1 MIDILALLQHL
12 SPALSKTT
20 IRQMSHI
27 IPAILAMTGRVTMLG
42 ISRWTDQGSS
52 YRTIQRFFHTTIPW
66 TTVMWHFFRQHLY
79 QEEDVYLIGGD
90 ECVVTKSGKLTH
102 GLDRF
107 FSSLFGKPVPSLA
120 FFALSLINTRERRSY
135 PVVVEQV
142 VRSEAEKTAAKEKA
156 QQKKTKKKGKKSQQK
171 GKWGRPKG
179 SKNRDKT
186 QVELTPELQRIQKM
200 VQALLRL
207 IGNLIPVCYLVLDG
221 HFGNNNALQ
230 MTLQCGIHLISKLR
244 CDSALYFCYEGEN
257 KRQKYG
263 DKIDYANIPVE
274 YLTETTV
281 EEGIRT
287 NIYQAKMRHREFAQA
302 LNVVIIVKRNIATGA
317 WAHVI
322 LFSSDL
328 DLAWD
333 KLVDYYRLRFQ
344 IEFNFRDAKQYWG
357 LEDFM
362 NVKETA
368 VTNAATLSLF
378 MVNVSQLLL
387 RDFRRQNSNVNVL
400 DLKAYFRGHKYVT
413 ETIKLLPQK
422 PDPILMGE
430 IFATI
435 TQLGSVHNTQPSLN
449 TS

>member
-1 MIDILALLQHL
+1 MA
-12 SPALSKTT
+12 A
-20 IRQMSHI
+20 M
-27 IPAILAMTGRVTMLG
+27 LAMTGRITMLG
-42 ISRWTDQGSS
+42 ISRWSDEGGS
-52 YRTIQRFFHTTIPW
+52 YRTIQRFFHTQIPW
-66 TTVMWHFFRQHLY
+66 TSVMWQFFGQYLY
-79 QEEDVYLIGGD
+79 QREDVYLLGGD
-90 ECVVTKSGKLTH
+90 ECVVTKSGKETY

-120 FFALSLINTRERRSY
+120 FFTLSLINTRERRSY
-135 PVVVEQV
+135 PVMVEQV
-142 VRSEAEKTAAKEKA
+142 VRSEAEKAAAKEKA
-156 QQKKTKKKGKKSQQK
+156 QQKKTKKTRKQSQEKGKR
-171 GKWGRPKG
+171 GRPKG

-186 QVELTPELQRIQKM
+186 QAELTPELQRIQTM

-207 IGNLIPVCYLVLDG
+207 IGKLIPLCYLVLDG

-230 MTLQCGIHLISKLR
+230 MTLACGIDLISKLR

-263 DKIDYANIPVE
+263 DKIDYANIPVK

-281 EEGIRT
+281 EDGIRT
-287 NIYQAKMRHREFAQA
+287 SIYQANMRHREFAQA
-302 LNVVIIVKRNIATGA
+302 LNVVIIVKRNVATGA
-317 WAHVI
+317 WAHVV

-328 DLAWD
+328 NLAWD
-333 KLVDYYRLRFQ
+333 KLIDYYRLRFQ

-435 TQLGSVHNTQPSLN
+435 AQLGSIHNTQSDFN
-449 TS
+449 SS